1 MSMILLE
8 SYWQY
13 ECKIT
18 NFDTLLM
25 TKTRTC
31 TVVELEVSTKHFLEL
46 LHSPTYSK
54 WCSHTSSVTRTVQ
67 PHLEVCRQSSGK
79 DTHEGMSWGRGRWH
93 GSWYQGTAGKTPA
106 HRFPSAMPRNWKQAG
121 KILRLDLIT
130 WQYKSQHKPGVN
142 QGTAVALGKPLLV
155 TVLLP

>member
-1 MSMILLE
+1 MQNHKFWHFAE
-8 SYWQY
+8 
-13 ECKIT
+13 
-18 NFDTLLM
+18 

-31 TVVELEVSTKHFLEL
+31 RTRSVTKHFFEL

-54 WCSHTSSVTRTVQ
+54 WCSHTSSVTQTVQ

-93 GSWYQGTAGKTPA
+93 GSWYQGIAGKTPA
-106 HRFPSAMPRNWKQAG
+106 HRFPSAMPRNWKQAE

-130 WQYKSQHKPGVN
+130 DSTNHKTQHLPGVN
-142 QGTAVALGKPLLV
+142 QGTAAVLGKPLLI
-155 TVLLP
+155 TVLLPQ